1 MAFTASNGRTQIALS
16 DINITPLVDVV
27 LVLLII
33 FMVTAPVLQSG
44 IEVAVPKTRTVKEI
58 TEERMVISINKQQR
72 VFLGNDPVNINEI
85 GAKLRQKIRDPQHQ
99 SIFLRADEDVP
110 FGAFA
115 TVMDAVKQSGITN
128 VSIVTQPLE
137 THGQPVRFFLSTNA
151 GDTTWRGR
159 RRCTSALRW
168 RSSVMHGLQPADM
181 DRTGVPAAAAARWEC
196 RW

>member
-1 MAFTASNGRTQIALS
+1 MAFTTSNGRTQSAMA

-44 IEVAVPKTRTVKEI
+44 IDVSVPRTRTVKQI
-58 TEERMVISINKQQR
+58 TEERMVITINKDQR
-72 VFLGNDPVNINEI
+72 VFLGNDAININEI
-85 GAKLRQKIRDPQHQ
+85 GAKLRQKIRDPRNQ
-99 SIFLRADEDVP
+99 SVFVRADENVP

-137 THGQPVRFFLSTNA
+137 QNGSKR
-151 GDTTWRGR
+151 
-159 RRCTSALRW
+159 
-168 RSSVMHGLQPADM
+168 
-181 DRTGVPAAAAARWEC
+181 
-196 RW
+196 

>member
-1 MAFTASNGRTQIALS
+1 MAFTASNGRTRVALA

-58 TEERMVISINKQQR
+58 TEERVVISIDKQQR

-85 GAKLRQKIRDPQHQ
+85 AAKLRQRFRDPSHQ

-128 VSIVTQPLE
+128 VSIVTQPLD
-137 THGQPVRFFLSTNA
+137 THAKR
-151 GDTTWRGR
+151 
-159 RRCTSALRW
+159 
-168 RSSVMHGLQPADM
+168 
-181 DRTGVPAAAAARWEC
+181 
-196 RW
+196 